1 MVEVSIT
8 KIIKKLNMTSEL
20 DKKDQSLFKK
30 LSKRYPVFI
39 PFKIINLMLSKKFN
53 TIDYDDNLEIC
64 ATQISDRK
72 YLYQIIDSKVLSEN
86 QKFEI
91 FEDLKDISSDSKKTF
106 IEWIKSAKPTVE
118 NLKFDFSLHEN
129 FELIRNIEKDKIK
142 SKKIKKQDYMTE
154 TLAELYIEQKKFK
167 EALKAYEILSL
178 KYPEKISLFANQIIF
193 LKKKLNNV

>member
-1 MVEVSIT
+1 MVDVSIT
-8 KIIKKLNMTSEL
+8 KIIKKLNMTDEL

-106 IEWIKSAKPTVE
+106 IEWIKSTKPTVE

-167 EALKAYEILSL
+167 EALKAYEILCL

-193 LKKKLNNV
+193 LKSKLNNV

>member
-53 TIDYDDNLEIC
+53 TIDYNDNLEIC
-64 ATQISDRK
+64 ATQISDRR
-72 YLYQIIDSKVLSEN
+72 YLYQIIESKILSEN
-86 QKFEI
+86 KKFEI
-91 FEDLKDISSDSKKTF
+91 FEDLKDISNDGKKTF
-106 IEWIKSAKPTVE
+106 IEWIKSTKPTVE
-118 NLKFDFSLHEN
+118 NLKFDFNLHKN

-193 LKKKLNNV
+193 LKNKINNV

>member
-53 TIDYDDNLEIC
+53 TIDYNDNLEIC
-64 ATQISDRK
+64 ATQISDRR
-72 YLYQIIDSKVLSEN
+72 YLYQIIESKILSEN

-91 FEDLKDISSDSKKTF
+91 FEDLKNISSDNKKTF
-106 IEWIKSAKPTVE
+106 IEWIKSTKPTVE
-118 NLKFDFSLHEN
+118 NLKFDFNLHKN

-193 LKKKLNNV
+193 LKNKINNV

>member
-8 KIIKKLNMTSEL
+8 KIIKKLNMTSEV

-53 TIDYDDNLEIC
+53 TIDYNDNLEIC
-64 ATQISDRK
+64 ATQISDRR
-72 YLYQIIDSKVLSEN
+72 YLYQIIESKILSEN

-91 FEDLKDISSDSKKTF
+91 FEDLKDISSDNKKTF
-106 IEWIKSAKPTVE
+106 IEWIKSTKPTVE
-118 NLKFDFSLHEN
+118 NLKFDFNLHKN

-193 LKKKLNNV
+193 LKNKINNV

>member
-1 MVEVSIT
+1 
-8 KIIKKLNMTSEL
+8 MTSVL

-53 TIDYDDNLEIC
+53 TIDYYDNLEIC

-72 YLYQIIDSKVLSEN
+72 YLYQIIESKILSEN

-91 FEDLKDISSDSKKTF
+91 FEDLKEISSDNKKTF
-106 IEWIKSAKPTVE
+106 IEWIKSTKPSVE
-118 NLKFDFSLHEN
+118 NLKFDFSLHKN

>member
-8 KIIKKLNMTSEL
+8 KIIKKLNMTSVL

-72 YLYQIIDSKVLSEN
+72 YLYQIIESKILSEN

-91 FEDLKDISSDSKKTF
+91 FEDLKEISSDNKKTF
-106 IEWIKSAKPTVE
+106 IEWIKSTKPSVE
-118 NLKFDFSLHEN
+118 NLKFDFSLHKN
-129 FELIRNIEKDKIK
+129 FELIRNIDKDKIK

>member
-30 LSKRYPVFI
+30 LSKRYPVFN

-53 TIDYDDNLEIC
+53 TIDYNDNLEIC
-64 ATQISDRK
+64 ATQISDRR
-72 YLYQIIDSKVLSEN
+72 YLYQIIESKILSEN

-91 FEDLKDISSDSKKTF
+91 FEDLKDISSDNKKTF
-106 IEWIKSAKPTVE
+106 IEWIKSTKPTVE
-118 NLKFDFSLHEN
+118 NLKFDFNLHKN

-193 LKKKLNNV
+193 LKNKINNV

>member
-1 MVEVSIT
+1 MVDVSIT
-8 KIIKKLNMTSEL
+8 KIIKKLNMTDEL

-30 LSKRYPVFI
+30 LSKRYPIFI
-39 PFKIINLMLSKKFN
+39 PFKIMNLILSKKFN

-64 ATQISDRK
+64 ATQISDRR
-72 YLYQIIDSKVLSEN
+72 YLYQIIESKILSEN

-91 FEDLKDISSDSKKTF
+91 FEDLKDISSDNKKTF
-106 IEWIKSAKPTVE
+106 IEWIKSTKPTVE
-118 NLKFDFSLHEN
+118 NLKFDFNLHKN

-193 LKKKLNNV
+193 LKNKINNV

>member
-1 MVEVSIT
+1 MVDVSIT
-8 KIIKKLNMTSEL
+8 KIIKKLNMTDEL

-118 NLKFDFSLHEN
+118 NLKFDFNLHKN

-193 LKKKLNNV
+193 LKKKINNV

>member
-53 TIDYDDNLEIC
+53 TIDYNDNLEIC
-64 ATQISDRK
+64 ATQISDRR
-72 YLYQIIDSKVLSEN
+72 YLYQIIESKILSED

-91 FEDLKDISSDSKKTF
+91 FEDLKDISSDNKKTF
-106 IEWIKSAKPTVE
+106 IEWIKSTKPTVE
-118 NLKFDFSLHEN
+118 NLKFDFNLHKN

>member
-1 MVEVSIT
+1 MVDVSIT
-8 KIIKKLNMTSEL
+8 KIIKKLNMTDEL

-53 TIDYDDNLEIC
+53 TIDYNDNLEIC
-64 ATQISDRK
+64 ATQISDRR
-72 YLYQIIDSKVLSEN
+72 YLYQIIESKILSEN

-91 FEDLKDISSDSKKTF
+91 FEDLKDISSDNKKTF
-106 IEWIKSAKPTVE
+106 IEWIKSTKPTVE
-118 NLKFDFSLHEN
+118 NLKFDFNLHKN

-193 LKKKLNNV
+193 LKNKINNV

>member
-53 TIDYDDNLEIC
+53 TIDYNDNLEIC
-64 ATQISDRK
+64 ATQISDRR
-72 YLYQIIDSKVLSEN
+72 YLYQIIESKILSEN

-91 FEDLKDISSDSKKTF
+91 FEDLKDISSDNKKTF
-106 IEWIKSAKPTVE
+106 IEWIKSTKPTVE
-118 NLKFDFSLHEN
+118 NLKFDFNLHKN

>member
-53 TIDYDDNLEIC
+53 TIDYNDNLEIC
-64 ATQISDRK
+64 ATQISDRR
-72 YLYQIIDSKVLSEN
+72 YLYQIIESKILSEN

-91 FEDLKDISSDSKKTF
+91 FEDLK
-106 IEWIKSAKPTVE
+106 EV
-118 NLKFDFSLHEN
+118 
-129 FELIRNIEKDKIK
+129 
-142 SKKIKKQDYMTE
+142 
-154 TLAELYIEQKKFK
+154 
-167 EALKAYEILSL
+167 
-178 KYPEKISLFANQIIF
+178 
-193 LKKKLNNV
+193 

>member
-1 MVEVSIT
+1 MVDVSIT
-8 KIIKKLNMTSEL
+8 KIIKKLNMTDEL

-39 PFKIINLMLSKKFN
+39 PFKIINLILSKKFN

-72 YLYQIIDSKVLSEN
+72 YLYQIIYSKVLSEN

-91 FEDLKDISSDSKKTF
+91 FEDLKDISSDNKKTF
-106 IEWIKSAKPTVE
+106 IEWIKSTKPTVE
-118 NLKFDFSLHEN
+118 NLKFDFNLHKN

-193 LKKKLNNV
+193 LKNKINNV

>member
-39 PFKIINLMLSKKFN
+39 PFKIINLILSKKFN
-53 TIDYDDNLEIC
+53 TIDYNDNLEIC
-64 ATQISDRK
+64 ATQISDRR
-72 YLYQIIDSKVLSEN
+72 YLYQIIESKILSEN

-91 FEDLKDISSDSKKTF
+91 FEDLKDISSDNKKTF
-106 IEWIKSAKPTVE
+106 IEWIKSTKPTVE
-118 NLKFDFSLHEN
+118 NLKFDFNLHKN

-193 LKKKLNNV
+193 LKKKINNV

>member
-53 TIDYDDNLEIC
+53 TIDYNDNLEIC
-64 ATQISDRK
+64 ATQISDRR
-72 YLYQIIDSKVLSEN
+72 YLYQIIESKILSEN

-91 FEDLKDISSDSKKTF
+91 FEDLKDISSDNKKTF
-106 IEWIKSAKPTVE
+106 IEWIKSTKPTVE
-118 NLKFDFSLHEN
+118 NLKFDFNLHKN

-167 EALKAYEILSL
+167 EAYEILSL

-193 LKKKLNNV
+193 LKNKINNV

>member
-39 PFKIINLMLSKKFN
+39 PFKIINLILSKKFN
-53 TIDYDDNLEIC
+53 TIDYNDNLEIC
-64 ATQISDRK
+64 ATQISDRR
-72 YLYQIIDSKVLSEN
+72 YLYQIIESKILSEN

-91 FEDLKDISSDSKKTF
+91 FEDLKDISSDNKKTF
-106 IEWIKSAKPTVE
+106 IEWIKSTKPTVE
-118 NLKFDFSLHEN
+118 NLKFDFNLHKN

-193 LKKKLNNV
+193 LKNKINNV

>member
-72 YLYQIIDSKVLSEN
+72 YLYQIIDSKILSEN

>member
-1 MVEVSIT
+1 MVDVSIT
-8 KIIKKLNMTSEL
+8 KIIKKLNMTDEL

-72 YLYQIIDSKVLSEN
+72 YLYQIIDSNILSEN

>member
-53 TIDYDDNLEIC
+53 TIDYNDNLEIC
-64 ATQISDRK
+64 ATQISDRR
-72 YLYQIIDSKVLSEN
+72 YLYQIIESKILSEN

-91 FEDLKDISSDSKKTF
+91 FEDLKDISSDNKKTF
-106 IEWIKSAKPTVE
+106 IEWIKSTKPTVE
-118 NLKFDFSLHEN
+118 NLKFDFNLHKN

-193 LKKKLNNV
+193 LTNKINNV